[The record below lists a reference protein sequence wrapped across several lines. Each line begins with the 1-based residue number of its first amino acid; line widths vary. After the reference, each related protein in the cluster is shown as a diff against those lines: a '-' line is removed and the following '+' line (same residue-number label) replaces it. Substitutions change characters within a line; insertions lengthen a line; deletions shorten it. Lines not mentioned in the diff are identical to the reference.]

1 MPLVLLI
8 LLPFLGSVL
17 AALLPTN
24 ARNTESTLA
33 GVIAVFCTVQVAM
46 CFPEV
51 AAGGVLRQE
60 IPWLPSLGL
69 NLVIRMDGF
78 AWMFCMLVL
87 GIGSLVVLYARYYM
101 SAEDPVPRFFSFFL
115 AFMGAMTGV
124 VLSGNIIQL
133 AFFWELTSLFSF
145 LLIGYWHHRKDAR
158 RGARMALTVTGTG
171 GLCML
176 AGMLVIGHIVGS
188 YDLDHVL
195 AAAQQIRNHPLYL
208 TALVLVLLGAFTKSA
223 QFPFHFWLP
232 NAMAAPTPVS
242 AYLHSA
248 TMVKAGVFLLA
259 RFWPVMG
266 DTEAW
271 FWLVGGAGMCTL
283 LVGGYAAMFQHDLK
297 GLLAYST
304 ISHLGLITLLL
315 GLNSPLAAVAAV
327 FHIMNHATFKASLF
341 MAAGIVDHESG
352 TRDIRRLS
360 GLRTM
365 MPVTATLA
373 MVASASMAGV
383 PLLNGFLSKEMFF
396 AETVYIN
403 ATPLVA
409 WALPV
414 AATIAGV
421 FSVAYSLRFIV
432 DVFFGPRATD
442 LPREPHEPP
451 HWMRVPVE
459 LLVLACLVVGMLPA
473 WSVGRFLAA
482 AALPVVGG
490 TLPEYSLAVWH
501 GFNTPLVMSIVAMLG
516 GIALYLFLR
525 WQRQAGHVDAPPLMY
540 RISGKRAFEGLLA
553 RLTAAGRSGRA
564 LLSTERLQWQM
575 LWLVLATLVAGSLP
589 LWTQGLQLGDRGTL
603 PLSPSFVLLWVLGI
617 ACAIA
622 AAWQAKYH
630 RLAALTLLG
639 GAGLCTCITFLW
651 FSAPDLALTQLVV
664 EVVTTVLVLLGLRW
678 LPRRDE
684 SLRGTGVSLAI
695 ARARRLRDLVIA
707 VAAGAGMAWLAYAMM
722 SRPFA
727 DSVSTFFLERALTE
741 GGGTNVVNVML
752 VDFRGFDTFGEIVV
766 LGIVAL
772 TVYALLRRFRPAR
785 ETMDLPE
792 QQRALPADLQTDLLN
807 PRNAPDTAVGYLMV
821 PAVLVRLLLPFAT
834 LVSFYLFMRGHNEP
848 GGGFVAGLVMSV
860 GLLLQYIISGTEWVE
875 AHLPLYPRRWIG
887 TGLLVALATGAAAI
901 VLGYPFLTSHTAHF
915 ELPVIGEIHVASAM
929 FFDIGVFALV
939 VGSTLLMLTGIAHQS
954 VRGHRYHARLQDD
967 ERAEREAAVAAAAAA
982 VTVGGSPAAHSQ
994 AAPPASPTHP
1004 LPDGAR

>member
-1 MPLVLLI
+1 MPLITLI
-8 LLPFLGSVL
+8 LLPFIGSLL
-17 AALLPTN
+17 AAVLPTN

-33 GVIAVFCTVQVAM
+33 GLIALFCTVQAALY
-46 CFPEV
+46 FPQI
-51 AAGGVLRQE
+51 AGGEVLRQE
-60 IPWLPSLGL
+60 ITWLPALGL
-69 NLVIRMDGF
+69 NLVLRLDGF

-87 GIGSLVVLYARYYM
+87 GVGSLVVLYARYYM
-101 SAEDPVPRFFSFFL
+101 SAADPVPRFFAFFL
-115 AFMGAMTGV
+115 AFMGAMVGV
-124 VLSGNIIQL
+124 VLSGNIIQIAL
-133 AFFWELTSLFSF
+133 FWELTSLFSF

-176 AGMLVIGHIVGS
+176 AGMLVLGHIVGS

-195 AAAQQIRNHPLYL
+195 AAGTLIQAHPLYL

-223 QFPFHFWLP
+223 QFPFQFWLP

-259 RFWPVMG
+259 RLWPALAG
-266 DTEAW
+266 TEQW
-271 FWLVGGAGMCTL
+271 FWLVGGAGLCTL

-360 GLRTM
+360 GLWRM
-365 MPVTATLA
+365 MPITGTLA
-373 MVASASMAGV
+373 MVASAAMAGV

-396 AETVYIN
+396 AETVFVN
-403 ATPLVA
+403 TVPWLEVL
-409 WALPV
+409 LPV
-414 AATIAGV
+414 AATVAGI
-421 FSVAYSLRFIV
+421 FSVAYSLRFIA
-432 DVFFGPRATD
+432 DVFFGPPATD
-442 LPREPHEPP
+442 LPHTPHEPP

-473 WSVGRFLAA
+473 WSVGAVLQAA
-482 AALPVVGG
+482 ARPVVGG
-490 TLPEYSLAVWH
+490 ELPTYSLAVWH
-501 GFNTPLVMSIVAMLG
+501 GFNTPFVMSLVALAG
-516 GIALYLFLR
+516 GVALYLLLR
-525 WQRQAGHVDAPPLMY
+525 WLRARGALDAPPLMHH
-540 RISGKRAFEGLLA
+540 ISGQRLFDGILA
-553 RLTAAGRSGRA
+553 RLSLAGRNGRR
-564 LLSTERLQWQM
+564 LLGTGRLQWQM
-575 LWLVLATLVAGSLP
+575 LWLVVAALVA
-589 LWTQGLQLGDRGTL
+589 GTL
-603 PLSPSFVLLWVLGI
+603 PLWVRGLPSGTREQLPLSPAFALLWLLG
-617 ACAIA
+617 ALCAVA

-639 GAGLCTCITFLW
+639 GAGLCTCLTFLW
-651 FSAPDLALTQLVV
+651 FSAPDLALTQIVV
-664 EVVTTVLVLLGLRW
+664 EVVTTILILLGLRW

-684 SLRGTGVSLAI
+684 SLRVPTLSQARRTQLRRYRDMALALLAGTG
-695 ARARRLRDLVIA
+695 
-707 VAAGAGMAWLAYAMM
+707 MALLSFAMM
-722 SRPFA
+722 SRPFPE
-727 DSVSTFFLERALTE
+727 STSTFFLERALSE

-785 ETMDLPE
+785 EVMDLPP
-792 QQRALPADLQTDLLN
+792 QQRAVPADVATDLAN
-807 PRNAPDTAVGYLMV
+807 PRQTADTAVGYLMV

-834 LVSFYLFMRGHNEP
+834 MVAVYLFMRGHNEP
-848 GGGFVAGLVMSV
+848 GGGFVAGLVFSV
-860 GLLLQYIISGTEWVE
+860 ALVLQYMVSGTSWVE

-887 TGLLVALATGAAAI
+887 TGLLTALATGLGA
-901 VLGYPFLTSHTAHF
+901 LFWGYPFLTSHTAHLH
-915 ELPVIGEIHVASAM
+915 LPVVGEIHVASAL
-929 FFDIGVFALV
+929 FFDIGVFTLV
-939 VGSTLLMLTGIAHQS
+939 VGSTLLILTAIAHQS
-954 VRGHRYHARLQDD
+954 VRSHRFNARA
-967 ERAEREAAVAAAAAA
+967 AEEAQEEQAAALAALA
-982 VTVGGSPAAHSQ
+982 ATPVHNNTGGI
-994 AAPPASPTHP
+994 
-1004 LPDGAR
+1004 R